1 MKMCKMHW
9 TPTVWKQTRSNAQAK
24 LIMVPAFINAILTS
38 DNTFFSLRA
47 LFIAAS
53 KLLGPNLIAFF
64 LSLFC
69 TEAAENHFCLDRH
82 LSFVFLSLSCALSLL
97 FKLAPFAIRHVLALA
112 SCPISFYIWRTILDP
127 RNGRYK
133 SRMLHW
139 PSVVKPF
146 RNENRSSSRFDS
158 GTNLKI
164 RYWDF
169 IFRGRTKLLL
179 RTMIET
185 VQIASL

>member
-1 MKMCKMHW
+1 METNQEQCTGQVNNGSCVHKCNSNIGQHLFLSPCIIHCCIQ
-9 TPTVWKQTRSNAQAK
+9 TPG
-24 LIMVPAFINAILTS
+24 
-38 DNTFFSLRA
+38 
-47 LFIAAS
+47 S
-53 KLLGPNLIAFF
+53 KLDCFF